1 MVIFN
6 RKAFF
11 NLALSMHVSTVY
23 HISTSLCV
31 NCSFTGKYSSI
42 PIYSKRKASWLR
54 TFCPVNNV
62 LVLLVK

>member
-11 NLALSMHVSTVY
+11 NLALSMHVSVY

-42 PIYSKRKASWLR
+42 PIYSKKR
-54 TFCPVNNV
+54 
-62 LVLLVK
+62 LVG